1 MKLTDMSERLLLVE
15 LVKLM
20 RKNVKQGEWVMERI
34 KERINEDSKKSFQQK
49 EKELRLLIQS
59 PKYWKEQDPE
69 TVKRVEE
76 GFKSLYGF

>member
-1 MKLTDMSERLLLVE
+1 MKLKDMSERLLLIE

-34 KERINEDSKKSFQQK
+34 KERIDEDNKKSFQQK
-49 EKELRLLIQS
+49 EEELRLLMQS

-69 TVKRVEE
+69 TVKRVEDW
-76 GFKSLYGF
+76 FKRLYGY